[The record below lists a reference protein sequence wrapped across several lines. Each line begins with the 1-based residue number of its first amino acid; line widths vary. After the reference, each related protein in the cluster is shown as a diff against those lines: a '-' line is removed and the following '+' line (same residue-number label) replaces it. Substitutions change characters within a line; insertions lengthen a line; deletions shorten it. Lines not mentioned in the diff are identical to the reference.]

1 MAIDHTPCHAYSPA
15 HASSRPFK
23 TNTLLLPSRR
33 SRRRGFCFSGRP
45 SALKMPGTHACS
57 RPRCHAT
64 LLTLALHMQ
73 QDRRLHRRAAVVLLL
88 LRSAAYG
95 GGARQRV
102 LSSRTVSM
110 QCKSPQ
116 QSPARP
122 PAYIHTYGF
131 WMDALPSAP
140 CTAKPP
146 LPESSSIS
154 DMDGCLGA
162 KYIYRYGTIFF
173 KRRVSRRT
181 DIIS

>member
-1 MAIDHTPCHAYSPA
+1 MLQRSSIGAEDARDPCMLAPA
-15 HASSRPFK
+15 
-23 TNTLLLPSRR
+23 
-33 SRRRGFCFSGRP
+33 
-45 SALKMPGTHACS
+45 
-57 RPRCHAT
+57 AT
-64 LLTLALHMQ
+64 LLTLALHM

-162 KYIYRYGTIFF
+162 KYI
-173 KRRVSRRT
+173 
-181 DIIS
+181 

>member
-1 MAIDHTPCHAYSPA
+1 MLQRSSIGAEDARDPCMLSPPLPRYATNACAAYAAGSSAAPA
-15 HASSRPFK
+15 
-23 TNTLLLPSRR
+23 RR
-33 SRRRGFCFSGRP
+33 SGP
-45 SALKMPGTHACS
+45 AAI
-57 RPRCHAT
+57 
-64 LLTLALHMQ
+64 
-73 QDRRLHRRAAVVLLL
+73 RRLWRWSEAASPPLL
-88 LRSAAYG
+88 
-95 GGARQRV
+95 

-116 QSPARP
+116 QSPARPP

-173 KRRVSRRT
+173 LNEEFRGGRT
-181 DIIS
+181 SFPDLTTPFVYVNK